1 MDFILGV
8 LDNKFLN
15 VAHYRMK
22 ITFKSLLVKF
32 FKRQDPLEGPS
43 ASLSLSLVWCRMVVF
58 LWFVLFFFFPVLF
71 FHFLFFFFLN
81 KKCRIGSP
89 PSFLFFVSSLK
100 SPSFKF
106 HASLPLHC

>member
-15 VAHYRMK
+15 VAHYWMK

-43 ASLSLSLVWCRMVVF
+43 VFFFLFSLVQNGWVFVVYF
-58 LWFVLFFFFPVLF
+58 FFCSFFPFSFFFF
-71 FHFLFFFFLN
+71 
-81 KKCRIGSP
+81 K
-89 PSFLFFVSSLK
+89 
-100 SPSFKF
+100 
-106 HASLPLHC
+106 

>member
-15 VAHYRMK
+15 VAHYWMK

-43 ASLSLSLVWCRMVVF
+43 PSLFLSSLVQNG
-58 LWFVLFFFFPVLF
+58 WFCFFFVVYFFSVLF
-71 FHFLFFFFLN
+71 FHFLFFFF
-81 KKCRIGSP
+81 K
-89 PSFLFFVSSLK
+89 
-100 SPSFKF
+100 
-106 HASLPLHC
+106 

>member
-43 ASLSLSLVWCRMVVF
+43 ASLSLSSLVQNGCFFVVCF
-58 LWFVLFFFFPVLF
+58 IFFFSCSFFPFSFFFF
-71 FHFLFFFFLN
+71 
-81 KKCRIGSP
+81 
-89 PSFLFFVSSLK
+89 
-100 SPSFKF
+100 FK
-106 HASLPLHC
+106 

>member
-15 VAHYRMK
+15 VAQYWMK

-43 ASLSLSLVWCRMVVF
+43 PSLFLSSLVQNGFFFF
-58 LWFVLFFFFPVLF
+58 LWFIF
-71 FHFLFFFFLN
+71 FLFFFS
-81 KKCRIGSP
+81 I
-89 PSFLFFVSSLK
+89 FFFFF
-100 SPSFKF
+100 FK
-106 HASLPLHC
+106 

>member
-15 VAHYRMK
+15 AAHYWMK

-43 ASLSLSLVWCRMVVF
+43 PSLFLSSLVQNGCF
-58 LWFVLFFFFPVLF
+58 FFSGLFF
-71 FHFLFFFFLN
+71 FLFFFS
-81 KKCRIGSP
+81 I
-89 PSFLFFVSSLK
+89 FF
-100 SPSFKF
+100 FF
-106 HASLPLHC
+106 F

>member
-15 VAHYRMK
+15 VAHYWMK

-43 ASLSLSLVWCRMVVF
+43 PSLFLSSLVQNGCLFVVYF
-58 LWFVLFFFFPVLF
+58 
-71 FHFLFFFFLN
+71 FLFFFSIFFFFFFN
-81 KKCRIGSP
+81 KNCRIGFP
-89 PSFLFFVSSLK
+89 PSFLFFFSS
-100 SPSFKF
+100 
-106 HASLPLHC
+106 

>member
-15 VAHYRMK
+15 IAHYWMK

-43 ASLSLSLVWCRMVVF
+43 PSLFLSSLVQNG
-58 LWFVLFFFFPVLF
+58 WFFCGLFFFCSFFPF
-71 FHFLFFFFLN
+71 SFFF
-81 KKCRIGSP
+81 K
-89 PSFLFFVSSLK
+89 
-100 SPSFKF
+100 
-106 HASLPLHC
+106 